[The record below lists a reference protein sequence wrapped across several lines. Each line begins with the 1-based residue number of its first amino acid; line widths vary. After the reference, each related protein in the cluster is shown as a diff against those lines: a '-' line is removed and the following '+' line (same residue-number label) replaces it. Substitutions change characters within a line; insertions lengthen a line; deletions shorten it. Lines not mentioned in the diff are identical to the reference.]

1 MQKFRRGLAAA
12 VLLAVVPAVS
22 AVAAQA
28 PATTQAQP
36 TPAPAPARTQTPP
49 PATGGVGP
57 AELRNFTLPGE
68 RTTPPAPV
76 QQPAPRAETPPPAST
91 RPTTTR
97 PAEQRPAQTRPAAET
112 PRAAAPAPVRDA
124 APAAGTPPPASETP
138 AATTSE
144 PSAAAPVAVEPLP
157 TTVEPQQQPAAQA
170 APQPAQGGGWSPWWL
185 ALPAV
190 LALAGFVALRR
201 RRSADEDYAESTVEP
216 EAEEPEAMPAEA
228 PRAAAEPAP
237 RRSAESIPPAPR
249 PAAKPALKLPPKVR
263 VVPAAPAAPPE
274 PVGPRAVLEIQFIPA
289 RASATEDA
297 AVVEF
302 ELVLKN
308 VGDAPAG
315 NIRIDTRMFN
325 ASATKEM
332 ADFLKGPI
340 HETSGSPHVQI
351 APGDELRLQSAM
363 AMPKQDVR
371 EIMMQGQRLFVPAVA
386 SVFAWDWGTDG
397 RGRATMSWLV
407 GRETENKAAKMGAFR
422 LDLGP
427 RIYRQVGVRPLK
439 LVA

>member
-12 VLLAVVPAVS
+12 VLLAIVPAVR

-36 TPAPAPARTQTPP
+36 APTPAPTPP

-57 AELRNFTLPGE
+57 AELRNFNLPGE

-76 QQPAPRAETPPPAST
+76 QQPAPRVVTPPPAST
-91 RPTTTR
+91 TRAPSR
-97 PAEQRPAQTRPAAET
+97 PAEQRPAPARPAAET
-112 PRAAAPAPVRDA
+112 PRAAAPTPVEDA
-124 APAAGTPPPASETP
+124 APAGAAPVPEVQTP
-138 AATTSE
+138 AATLE
-144 PSAAAPVAVEPLP
+144 PSATAPVAVEPLP
-157 TTVEPQQQPAAQA
+157 TTAEPQPQPAPQA
-170 APQPAQGGGWSPWWL
+170 APQDAQGGWSPWWL

-190 LALAGFVALRR
+190 LALAVFVALRR
-201 RRSADEDYAESTVEP
+201 RRRSAEEDYAEVMVER
-216 EAEEPEAMPAEA
+216 EADEPEAMPAEA
-228 PRAAAEPAP
+228 PRAVAAPAP
-237 RRSAESIPPAPR
+237 RRSAESIPPAPK
-249 PAAKPALKLPPKVR
+249 AAGKPALKLPPKVR

-274 PVGPRAVLEIQFIPA
+274 PVGPRAVLEIEFIPA

-308 VGDAPAG
+308 VGNAPAG

-332 ADFLKGPI
+332 ADFLKGAI

-351 APGDELRLQSAM
+351 APGGELRLQSAM

-427 RIYRQVGVRPLK
+427 RIYRQIGVRPLK